1 MQENM
6 NVKDILIIFKK
17 WWNIILSSVFISI
30 GISAVFTFFILTPKF
45 SSSTQLI
52 VTLPNTAQNSI
63 NLNDV
68 NANLMMIN
76 TYKDFIQKGNIVTE
90 KAQKELEKSI
100 GFSGTSED
108 LKKMIHVSQEQ
119 NSQMF
124 TITATAT
131 KSSDAAQIAN
141 TMAVVFQNQVK
152 EVLTNVDK
160 VSVVSNAQVM
170 KDPIF
175 PNKKLMLAVGFLVGL
190 LLGLT
195 IAIILEMLDHT
206 VKSSEYIEETFGL
219 TTLGTVPQMAAKEL
233 QAQSVT
239 SNSGRSEMS
248 QLNKV
253 NSAEQEQVKSRNR
266 TRV

>member
-1 MQENM
+1 M
-6 NVKDILIIFKK
+6 NIKDVFIIFKK
-17 WWNIILSSVFISI
+17 WWNTILSSILISI
-30 GISAVFTFFILTPKF
+30 GISAIFTFFILTPKF

-52 VTLPNTAQNSI
+52 VTLPNTAQSNI

-90 KAQKELEKSI
+90 KAQRELEKSI
-100 GFSGTSED
+100 AFSGTSED
-108 LKKMIHVSQEQ
+108 LRKMIHVSQEQ

-141 TMAVVFQNQVK
+141 TVAVVFQNQVK

-160 VSVVSNAQVM
+160 VSVVSNAQIM

-175 PNKKLMLAVGFLVGL
+175 PNKNLMLALGLLVGL

-195 IAIILEMLDHT
+195 IVAMLEILDHT
-206 VKSSEYIEETFGL
+206 VKSSDYIEETFGL
-219 TTLGTVPQMAAKEL
+219 TILGTVPQMTSKEL
-233 QAQSVT
+233 QVKFAL
-239 SNSGRSEMS
+239 SNSGISEVS
-248 QLNKV
+248 QLNK
-253 NSAEQEQVKSRNR
+253 EHIEGQEQLRSKKRIR
-266 TRV
+266 G